1 MDQKFEL
8 ASIIQ
13 APIST
18 SMNMGDIM
26 STLKITLYPV
36 DFETPFSLNDC
47 VMSIAI
53 LAEQTGLEY
62 RLNSSGAA
70 VEGNKPDLLIF
81 LKRLKNETFG
91 RLTDKVV
98 MIVSYPDEDEAAR
111 REHGQAP
118 IRQRSE
124 PLLSRTL
131 EETVLDMIG

>member
-1 MDQKFEL
+1 MDQKFET
-8 ASIIQ
+8 AAIIQ

-70 VEGNKPDLLIF
+70 LAGSKADLLTF
-81 LKRLKNETFG
+81 LKRLQNEAFG
-91 RLTDKVV
+91 ILTDKVV

-111 REHGQAP
+111 REHGQVP
-118 IRQRSE
+118 IRRRSE
-124 PLLSRTL
+124 PRLSRTL